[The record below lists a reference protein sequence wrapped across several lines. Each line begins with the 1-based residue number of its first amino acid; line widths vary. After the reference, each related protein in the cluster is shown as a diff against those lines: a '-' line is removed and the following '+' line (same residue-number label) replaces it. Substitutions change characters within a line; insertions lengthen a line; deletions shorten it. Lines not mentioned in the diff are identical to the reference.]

1 MKTTRTLLLISI
13 ALIALLLFRTCNQDD
28 CNIEYEDPIGVFND
42 SIANQKE
49 ELYKLH
55 AFNQINEILANN
67 NTPVQYNREV
77 CFELENLE
85 NYIHYVKTKSEELG
99 YENLGLRVYQ
109 GAIEVNDSIVTTM
122 FFSPTH
128 RETPEN
134 ITPNENSMG
143 VDNANYGTSGHPPK
157 EFQLTSI

>member
-13 ALIALLLFRTCNQDD
+13 ILLTLLLFSTCKEKD
-28 CNIEYEDPIGVFND
+28 CNIDYEDPIGTFND

-77 CFELENLE
+77 WFDLENLE
-85 NYIHYVKTKSEELG
+85 NYIHYVKTKSEELE
-99 YENLGLRVYQ
+99 YENLGLRIYL
-109 GAIEVNDSIVTTM
+109 GAVEEDGIIKTTM
-122 FFSPTH
+122 FFSPTN
-128 RETPEN
+128 REAIRAPVGN
-134 ITPNENSMG
+134 NRNSTG
-143 VDNANYGTSGHPPK
+143 VNNLNYGTSGEPAD
-157 EFQLTSI
+157 EFEG